1 VEEITV
7 LCVDDDASLLMIHQ
21 MVLEASGYTVFTAS
35 SGPEALELFASG
47 GNVDAVLL
55 DYSMPKMDG
64 GQVAA
69 LMKAMRPEVPV
80 VMLSAL
86 PSLPENA
93 QWVDAFVTKGQSP
106 ETWLVRL
113 AGLLEQRQSAEFARG
128 ASARR
133 FPAAA

>member
-1 VEEITV
+1 MEEITV
-7 LCVDDDASLLMIHQ
+7 LCVDDDPSLLMIHQ
-21 MVLEASGYTVFTAS
+21 MVLEASGYTVLAAS
-35 SGPEALELFASG
+35 SGPEALELFASC
-47 GNVDAVLL
+47 NVDAVLL

-69 LMKAMRPEVPV
+69 LMKVMKPYVPV

-86 PSLPENA
+86 SSLPENA

-128 ASARR
+128 ASAYR